1 MKLPETYSRQRSVS
15 GFTLFELMLVMAMV
29 IIIGVFTS
37 SIGIAYYQSQIL
49 NETTDNLVSTLRQ
62 AQGSAQSGKNNHA
75 FGVFIDED
83 SYVLFEG
90 QDYLSRIIDQ
100 DVVFPI
106 NSNVTIS
113 GPSEIIFTELTG
125 NANVSD
131 TLYISLGTK
140 EKQISILDTG
150 YIDK

>member
-1 MKLPETYSRQRSVS
+1 MKLPETYSRHRSVS

-29 IIIGVFTS
+29 III
-37 SIGIAYYQSQIL
+37 
-49 NETTDNLVSTLRQ
+49 
-62 AQGSAQSGKNNHA
+62 
-75 FGVFIDED
+75 GVFIDED

-131 TLYISLGTK
+131 NLYISLGTK